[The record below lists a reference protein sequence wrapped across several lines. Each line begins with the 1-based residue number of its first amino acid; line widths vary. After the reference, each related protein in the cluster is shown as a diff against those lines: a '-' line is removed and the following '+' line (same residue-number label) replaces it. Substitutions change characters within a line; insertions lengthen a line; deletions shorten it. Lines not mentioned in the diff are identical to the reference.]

1 VHALLGDLVRGRS
14 RRSRG
19 RRRRRRRR
27 RKKEKRRKE
36 RKETRKNKKRFVE
49 GEKERD
55 GRGGSATIV
64 VSA

>member
-14 RRSRG
+14 RSRA
-19 RRRRRRRR
+19 RRRRRRR
-27 RKKEKRRKE
+27 RKEGERKKE
-36 RKETRKNKKRFVE
+36 RKETKRNKKRFVE
-49 GEKERD
+49 GGKERD